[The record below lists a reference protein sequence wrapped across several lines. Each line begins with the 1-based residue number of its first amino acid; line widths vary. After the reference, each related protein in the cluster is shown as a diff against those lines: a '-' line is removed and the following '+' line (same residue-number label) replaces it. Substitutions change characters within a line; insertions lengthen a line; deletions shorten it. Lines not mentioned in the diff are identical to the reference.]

1 MCPAC
6 MEVAA
11 LIAISATSTGGI
23 AALVVTKFHKGTG
36 AKKIEPAIQIEEGK
50 MDQFKSVNSD
60 VERPTVVSQTEW
72 FEARK
77 AHLAR
82 EKEVTRRQ
90 DALSAELR
98 KLPMVRVDKEYTFD
112 GPAGR

>member
-1 MCPAC
+1 
-6 MEVAA
+6 
-11 LIAISATSTGGI
+11 
-23 AALVVTKFHKGTG
+23 
-36 AKKIEPAIQIEEGK
+36 

-60 VERPTVVSQTEW
+60 VERPSVVSQTER

-82 EKEVTRRQ
+82 EKRFTRQR

-112 GPAGR
+112 GPAGRVNLRDLFGKHRQLLVYHFMFDPVWDESCKSCSHFMDNAESAIV